1 MKFTKI
7 ITQSLR
13 NLAQDYARDYN
24 RPLNETIWEVCKQ
37 YKSDHG
43 LTEQQLHRLYI
54 DVLKT
59 LPSVR

>member
-7 ITQSLR
+7 IIQSLR
-13 NLAQDYARDYN
+13 NLAQDYARDYEQ
-24 RPLNETIWEVCKQ
+24 PLNEMVWTVCKQ
-37 YKSDHG
+37 YRADHG

-54 DVLKT
+54 DVLNS